1 MKSESHADL
10 DVGVQAGFQNAV
22 VLPVPLVEE
31 VQDFCGTVYCFS
43 SPNSKP
49 KATFAVCQLL

>member
-31 VQDFCGTVYCFS
+31 VQDFCGHVMLREYAC
-43 SPNSKP
+43 
-49 KATFAVCQLL
+49 AL

>member
-1 MKSESHADL
+1 MKSESHADF
-10 DVGVQAGFQNAV
+10 DVGMQAGFQNAV

-31 VQDFCGTVYCFS
+31 VQDFCGHG
-43 SPNSKP
+43 PNSKP

>member
-31 VQDFCGTVYCFS
+31 VQDFCGHVALREY
-43 SPNSKP
+43 
-49 KATFAVCQLL
+49 ALAL

>member
-31 VQDFCGTVYCFS
+31 VQDFCGVYCFS